1 MKCLHCQNDNIDAGA
16 YCMYCGGRLD
26 GISPAMPTSVTA
38 AGFCT
43 LCGTPRAPQ
52 AAFCEQCGA
61 GFSTLPPADANKVL
75 VFSSNPRSLQ
85 DAAPADSG
93 KKKSGSWLAMGVV
106 AGVLALAAGGGTVWL
121 FSSGLNPEATTRVE
135 TTLPSGDAQSTNKDA
150 AFRHFTKAMEAMERV
165 EQGKGDENTVVKA
178 LEDAEQATLLDPTAA
193 AYWHM
198 LGYVYSQ
205 FKGDQQASV
214 MAEDSLQKALAINPA
229 NLPTRLLLARLLLDR
244 ESYALALDQLEWVG
258 KKNPALINSALTADM
273 CRAYVVDKQAGRG
286 EAFFSD
292 MQKIR
297 PESSALRLG
306 LAILQHEQGQMGAA
320 RRQLSDLISDA
331 RSTPDDVAYA
341 RTLEQAWQGGK

>member
-1 MKCLHCQNDNIDAGA
+1 MKCHHCQNENIDAGA
-16 YCMYCGGRLD
+16 YCMYCGGRMD
-26 GISPAMPTSVTA
+26 EISPVTSSPVKA

-43 LCGTPRAPQ
+43 LCGTQRAPQ

-61 GFSTLPPADANKVL
+61 GFSTLPPADADKIL
-75 VFSSNPRSLQ
+75 VFAANPRSLQ
-85 DAAPADSG
+85 DAAPVVSS
-93 KKKSGSWLAMGVV
+93 KKKSGSWLVMGAV
-106 AGVLALAAGGGTVWL
+106 AGALVLAAGGGTVWL
-121 FSSGLNPEATTRVE
+121 FSSGLTPEETRRAE
-135 TTLPSGDAQSTNKDA
+135 ISIPPAGEQNANKEA

-165 EQGKGDENTVVKA
+165 EQGKGDENTVIAA
-178 LEDAEQATLLDPTAA
+178 LEDSEQATLLDPTPA
-193 AYWHM
+193 AYWHL

-258 KKNPALINSALTADM
+258 RKNPALINSALTADM

-292 MQKIR
+292 MQKTR

-320 RRQLSDLISDA
+320 RRQLSDLIGDA